1 MQNNLNNQLYTI
13 FNYTKIMKKIN
24 HYVLNGAIALLSTAG
39 FVACSS
45 SDDVTDAPVNP
56 SYDGKSV
63 KTQFAINIA
72 TPSNTQT
79 RMTDENTQNKS
90 NSYLG
95 MSHVRLLSYTL
106 ESSAAMN
113 DASVPN
119 SVLKLAD
126 PDEVKYENSTYH
138 SSHIYSDVNIPVGTN
153 NFLFYSTR
161 KFDTDSKNAE
171 TGAISSTLFNS
182 DESTTPAPTVTSN
195 AAIEFTAVKILNDK
209 NSIDDQTT
217 AFAKYLNDVL
227 ASKVD
232 DSNKWSTLGETQDES
247 TLSSAAQKTLRKA
260 YINFTA
266 KYNDAQRAGS
276 ANAIRLQMQDLY
288 NVVVGLKAADGTEES
303 AITDENKLAA
313 AICTAIL
320 NESGTNIKFSYQADD
335 TDPDNPKGTLSYASG
350 LDDKYTNF
358 PCEQGLPE
366 GAALLTYDS
375 NSGFSYVDNG
385 IIGSSSTTGAKK
397 NVGVTDITYP
407 LPIVY
412 FCNTPVKAGDEE
424 IAKSE
429 WQTTTSTWD
438 SWAKWSTWAEQVKL
452 STRSIAL
459 RNNIN
464 YGVAGL
470 VTTVKC
476 ATKQLEDNKG
486 ANISGESN
494 QIITIPTDGFKVTGL
509 IIGGQPSKVNWQ
521 FVDEFTPASGS
532 DRPNVVYDNVTNN
545 ALASTTESSK
555 IYTLV
560 FDNWKSVTGSDT
572 QEAVNVAIELE
583 NGDTEFYG
591 QEGIIAARQKFYL
604 VGQLNPANASNLSGQ
619 DAFAWPTY
627 PDSYTGSNGTLPKS
641 YEGRYPVKTG
651 ADNNRVF
658 IQDYTTTAKFTISSL
673 KNAYV
678 TIPDLRATKL
688 QLGLSVDLTWQSG
701 LTFNVPID

>member
-1 MQNNLNNQLYTI
+1 MNR
-13 FNYTKIMKKIN
+13 FN

-56 SYDGKSV
+56 TYDGKSV

-72 TPSNTQT
+72 TPSNSQT
-79 RMTDENTQNKS
+79 RMSDVNTQNKS
-90 NSYLG
+90 NYLG
-95 MSHVRLLSYTL
+95 MSHVRLLTYTL
-106 ESSAAMN
+106 GTSGKMN
-113 DASVPN
+113 ANSVPGT
-119 SVLKLAD
+119 VLKLAEPSD
-126 PDEVKYENSTYH
+126 VKYNGVTLN
-138 SSHIYSDVNIPVGTN
+138 SSHIYSDVNIPVGTD

-161 KFDTDSKNAE
+161 KFDTDSKKAE
-171 TGAISSTLFNS
+171 TGAISSALFNL

-195 AAIEFTAVKILNDK
+195 AAIEFTAVKILND
-209 NSIDDQTT
+209 NNTISDQTT
-217 AFAKYLNDVL
+217 AFAEYLNKVL

-232 DSNKWSTLGETQDES
+232 ENYKWSTLGEAPDES
-247 TLSSAAQKTLRKA
+247 TLTTAAQKILRKA
-260 YINFTA
+260 YINFKA
-266 KYNDAQRAGS
+266 NYNDAQRAGS

-303 AITDENKLAA
+303 AKTNENKLAE
-313 AICTAIL
+313 AICNAIL
-320 NESGTNIKFSYQADD
+320 NSSDTNIKFSYQADD
-335 TDPDNPKGTLSYASG
+335 ADLDIPKGTLSYASG
-350 LDDKYTNF
+350 LDEKYTKF

-375 NSGFSYVDNG
+375 NSGFSYVENG
-385 IIGSSSTTGAKK
+385 IIGSSSTSGTKK

-429 WQTTTSTWD
+429 WKTTTSDWD
-438 SWAKWSTWAEQVKL
+438 SWDKWNNWADQVKL

-470 VTTVKC
+470 VTTVQC
-476 ATKQLEDNKG
+476 AKKQLEDNKA

-521 FVDEFTPASGS
+521 FVDEFTPSSSS
-532 DRPNVVYDNVTNN
+532 DRPNVVYDNVTND
-545 ALASTTESSK
+545 AKASTSESSK

-560 FDNWKSVTGSDT
+560 FDNWKSVTGNEP
-572 QEAVNVAIELE
+572 QETVNVAIELE
-583 NGDTEFYG
+583 NGGTEFYG
-591 QEGIIAARQKFYL
+591 QEGIIAAGQKFYL

-688 QLGLSVDLTWQSG
+688 QLGLSVDLTWQNG
-701 LTFNVPID
+701 LTFDVPIE

>member
-1 MQNNLNNQLYTI
+1 MKRVNQL
-13 FNYTKIMKKIN
+13 FFGSA
-24 HYVLNGAIALLSTAG
+24 LALLAG
-39 FVACSS
+39 ASLTACSS
-45 SDDVTDAPVNP
+45 SDDVADAPVNP

-79 RMTDENTQNKS
+79 RMTDENTQNKT
-90 NSYLG
+90 NTYLG
-95 MSHVRLLSYTL
+95 MSHVRLLSYTIG
-106 ESSAAMN
+106 ETSSM
-113 DASVPN
+113 DANSVPN
-119 SVLKLAD
+119 SVMKLAEPSD
-126 PDEVKYENSTYH
+126 VKYSGNTLN

-171 TGAISSTLFNS
+171 TGAISSALFN
-182 DESTTPAPTVTSN
+182 DDNANTAAPTVTSN
-195 AAIEFTAVKILNDK
+195 AAIEFTAVKILDYN
-209 NSIDDQTT
+209 NTISDQTA
-217 AFAKYLNDVL
+217 AFAQYLNNVL
-227 ASKVD
+227 GAKSGSD
-232 DSNKWSTLGETQDES
+232 TWATIGTSTEDNNDTE
-247 TLSSAAQKTLRKA
+247 AKKTLRKA
-260 YINFTA
+260 YKNFTTN
-266 KYNDAQRAGS
+266 YTNAQRAGS
-276 ANAIRLQMQDLY
+276 ANAVRLQMQDLY
-288 NVVVGLKAADGTEES
+288 NVVVGLKASASESNPNTEQK
-303 AITDENKLAA
+303 IAA

-320 NESGTNIKFSYQADD
+320 NESDSYIKFTYTSDD
-335 TDPDNPKGTLSYASG
+335 NQTTPKGTLTYAST
-350 LDDKYTNF
+350 DKKYTNF

-375 NSGFSYVDNG
+375 NKGFSYVDNG
-385 IIGSSSTTGAKK
+385 IIGSSSTSGTKK

-424 IAKSE
+424 IAKSD
-429 WQTTTSTWD
+429 WQTTTSSWD
-438 SWAKWSTWAEQVKL
+438 SWNKWSTWADQVKL

-476 ATKQLEDNKG
+476 ATNQLEDNKS
-486 ANISGESN
+486 ANITGESN
-494 QIITIPTDGFKVTGL
+494 QIITIPTNGFKVTGL

-532 DRPNVVYDNVTNN
+532 ERPNVVYDNVTNN
-545 ALASTTESSK
+545 ALASTNESSK

-572 QEAVNVAIELE
+572 QEAVNIAIELE

-591 QEGIIAARQKFYL
+591 QEGIIAAGQKFYL
-604 VGQLNPANASNLSGQ
+604 VGQLNPSSATNSSS
-619 DAFAWPTY
+619 FAWPEYGTETNKL
-627 PDSYTGSNGTLPKS
+627 PESYK
-641 YEGRYPVKTG
+641 GRYPVKTG
-651 ADNNRVF
+651 TGNNRVF

-688 QLGLSVDLTWQSG
+688 QLGLSVDLTWQTG
-701 LTFNVPID
+701 LTFEVPIE

>member
-1 MQNNLNNQLYTI
+1 
-13 FNYTKIMKKIN
+13 MKKFN

-56 SYDGKSV
+56 TYDGKSV

-72 TPSNTQT
+72 TPSNNKT
-79 RMTDENTQNKS
+79 RMSDVNTQNKS

-106 ESSAAMN
+106 ESSANMN
-113 DASVPN
+113 GASVPN
-119 SVLKLAD
+119 SVLKLAE

-161 KFDTDSKNAE
+161 KFGTDSKKAE
-171 TGAISSTLFNS
+171 TGAITSNIFNG
-182 DESTTPAPTVTSN
+182 DESNTPAPTVTSN
-195 AAIEFTAVKILNDK
+195 AAIEFTAVKIL
-209 NSIDDQTT
+209 DDNNTISAQTT

-227 ASKVD
+227 GAKDGSDTWATIGAS
-232 DSNKWSTLGETQDES
+232 SEETSD
-247 TLSSAAQKTLRKA
+247 TDAKKILRKA
-260 YINFTA
+260 YKNFTA
-266 KYNDAQRAGS
+266 NYTNAQRAGS
-276 ANAIRLQMQDLY
+276 ANAVRLQMQDLY
-288 NVVVGLKAADGTEES
+288 NVVVGLKAS
-303 AITDENKLAA
+303 ASEANPTVEQKIAA
-313 AICTAIL
+313 AICAAIL
-320 NESGTNIKFSYQADD
+320 NESDSYIKFTYTSDD
-335 TDPDNPKGTLSYASG
+335 NQLTPKGTLSYASS
-350 LDDKYTNF
+350 DKKYTNF

-366 GAALLTYDS
+366 GAALLKYDS
-375 NSGFSYVDNG
+375 NDGGFSYVSNG
-385 IIGSSSTTGAKK
+385 YIGSAAEGSKK

-429 WQTTTSTWD
+429 WQTTTSAWD
-438 SWAKWSTWAEQVKL
+438 SWTKWSTWADQVKL

-545 ALASTTESSK
+545 ALASTNESSK

-701 LTFNVPID
+701 LTFDVPID

>member
-1 MQNNLNNQLYTI
+1 MNRINN
-13 FNYTKIMKKIN
+13 
-24 HYVLNGAIALLSTAG
+24 YVLNGAIALLSTAG

-56 SYDGKSV
+56 TYDGKSV

-79 RMTDENTQNKS
+79 RMTDVNTQNKT
-90 NSYLG
+90 NTYLG
-95 MSHVRLLSYTL
+95 MSHVRLLTYALGT
-106 ESSAAMN
+106 SAKMEAN
-113 DASVPN
+113 SVPGT
-119 SVLKLAD
+119 VLKLAEPSD
-126 PDEVKYENSTYH
+126 VKYENGTLN

-161 KFDTDSKNAE
+161 KFNNDSKNAE
-171 TGAISSTLFNS
+171 TGAIRSNIFNV
-182 DESTTPAPTVTSN
+182 DENNTPAPTVTSN
-195 AAIEFTAVKILNDK
+195 AAIEFTAVKILND
-209 NSIDDQTT
+209 NNTISDQTT
-217 AFAKYLNDVL
+217 AFANYLNAVL

-247 TLSSAAQKTLRKA
+247 SLSTAAKKTLRKA

-288 NVVVGLKAADGTEES
+288 NVVVGLKATDGTEEK
-303 AITDENKLAA
+303 AKTDENKLAE
-313 AICTAIL
+313 AICNAIL
-320 NESGTNIKFSYQADD
+320 NTSDTNIKFNYQADD
-335 TDPDNPKGTLSYASG
+335 TNSSIPKGTLSYAST
-350 LDDKYTNF
+350 DTKYTNF

-375 NSGFSYVDNG
+375 NSGFSYVSNG
-385 IIGSSSTTGAKK
+385 YIGSAAEGSKK
-397 NVGVTDITYP
+397 NVGVKDITYP

-438 SWAKWSTWAEQVKL
+438 SWDKWSTWANQVKL

-476 ATKQLEDNKG
+476 ATKQLEDNKA

-545 ALASTTESSK
+545 ALASTNESSK

-591 QEGIIAARQKFYL
+591 QEGIIAAGQKFYL
-604 VGQLNPANASNLSGQ
+604 VGQLNPATATNSSS
-619 DAFAWPTY
+619 FAWPKYGTETDKL
-627 PDSYTGSNGTLPKS
+627 PESYKD
-641 YEGRYPVKTG
+641 RYPVKTG
-651 ADNNRVF
+651 TSNNRVF

>member
-1 MQNNLNNQLYTI
+1 MNR
-13 FNYTKIMKKIN
+13 IN

-56 SYDGKSV
+56 TYDGKSV

-95 MSHVRLLSYTL
+95 MSHVRLLTYTL
-106 ESSAAMN
+106 GTSAKM
-113 DASVPN
+113 DASSVPGT
-119 SVLKLAD
+119 VLKLAEPTD
-126 PDEVKYENSTYH
+126 VKYENGTLN

-161 KFDTDSKNAE
+161 KFGTDSKSAE
-171 TGAISSTLFNS
+171 TGAISSTLFN
-182 DESTTPAPTVTSN
+182 DDNANTAAPTVTSN
-195 AAIEFTAVKILNDK
+195 AAIEFEAVKILNST
-209 NSIDDQTT
+209 NTISDQTT
-217 AFAKYLNDVL
+217 AFARYLNVVL
-227 ASKVD
+227 ASKAD
-232 DSNKWSTLGETQDES
+232 DNNKWSTLGDTQDES
-247 TLSSAAQKTLRKA
+247 TLTTAAQKILRKA
-260 YINFTA
+260 YINFKANYT
-266 KYNDAQRAGS
+266 NAQRAGS

-303 AITDENKLAA
+303 AKTPDNKLAE
-313 AICTAIL
+313 AICNAIL
-320 NESGTNIKFSYQADD
+320 NSSDTNIKFSYQADD
-335 TDPDNPKGTLSYASG
+335 ADPDTPKGTLSYASG
-350 LDDKYTNF
+350 LDEKYTNF

-366 GAALLTYDS
+366 GAVLLKYDS
-375 NSGFSYVDNG
+375 NDGGFSYVSNG
-385 IIGSSSTTGAKK
+385 YIGSAAEGSKK

-429 WQTTTSTWD
+429 WKTTTSDWD
-438 SWAKWSTWAEQVKL
+438 SWDKWNNWANQVKL

-470 VTTVKC
+470 VTTVQC
-476 ATKQLEDNKG
+476 AKKQLEDNKA

-545 ALASTTESSK
+545 ALASTNESSK

-591 QEGIIAARQKFYL
+591 QEGIIAAGQKFYL
-604 VGQLNPANASNLSGQ
+604 VGQLNPATATNSSS
-619 DAFAWPTY
+619 FAWPEYGTETDKL
-627 PDSYTGSNGTLPKS
+627 PESYKD
-641 YEGRYPVKTG
+641 RYPVKTG
-651 ADNNRVF
+651 TSNNRVF

>member
-1 MQNNLNNQLYTI
+1 
-13 FNYTKIMKKIN
+13 
-24 HYVLNGAIALLSTAG
+24 
-39 FVACSS
+39 
-45 SDDVTDAPVNP
+45 
-56 SYDGKSV
+56 
-63 KTQFAINIA
+63 
-72 TPSNTQT
+72 
-79 RMTDENTQNKS
+79 
-90 NSYLG
+90 
-95 MSHVRLLSYTL
+95 
-106 ESSAAMN
+106 
-113 DASVPN
+113 
-119 SVLKLAD
+119 
-126 PDEVKYENSTYH
+126 
-138 SSHIYSDVNIPVGTN
+138 
-153 NFLFYSTR
+153 
-161 KFDTDSKNAE
+161 
-171 TGAISSTLFNS
+171 
-182 DESTTPAPTVTSN
+182 
-195 AAIEFTAVKILNDK
+195 
-209 NSIDDQTT
+209 
-217 AFAKYLNDVL
+217 
-227 ASKVD
+227 
-232 DSNKWSTLGETQDES
+232 
-247 TLSSAAQKTLRKA
+247 
-260 YINFTA
+260 
-266 KYNDAQRAGS
+266 
-276 ANAIRLQMQDLY
+276 MQDLY

-303 AITDENKLAA
+303 AKTDENKLAA

-335 TDPDNPKGTLSYASG
+335 SDQDTPKGTLSYASG
-350 LDDKYTNF
+350 LDEKYTNF

-366 GAALLTYDS
+366 GAALLKYDS
-375 NSGFSYVDNG
+375 NDGGFSYVSNG
-385 IIGSSSTTGAKK
+385 YIGSAAEGSKK

-429 WQTTTSTWD
+429 WKTTTSDWD
-438 SWAKWSTWAEQVKL
+438 SWDKWNNWADQVKL

-470 VTTVKC
+470 VTTVQC
-476 ATKQLEDNKG
+476 AKKQLEDNKA

-532 DRPNVVYDNVTNN
+532 DRPNVVYDNVTND
-545 ALASTTESSK
+545 AKASTTESSK

-560 FDNWKSVTGSDT
+560 FDNWKSVTGNDP
-572 QEAVNVAIELE
+572 QETVNVAIELE
-583 NGDTEFYG
+583 NGGTEFYG
-591 QEGIIAARQKFYL
+591 QEGIIAAGQKFYL

-651 ADNNRVF
+651 TDNNRVF

>member
-1 MQNNLNNQLYTI
+1 
-13 FNYTKIMKKIN
+13 MKKFN

-56 SYDGKSV
+56 TYDGKSV

-72 TPSNTQT
+72 TPSNNKT
-79 RMTDENTQNKS
+79 RMSDVNTQNKS

-106 ESSAAMN
+106 ESSANMKG
-113 DASVPN
+113 ASVPN
-119 SVLKLAD
+119 SVLKLAE

-161 KFDTDSKNAE
+161 KFNSDSKNAE
-171 TGAISSTLFNS
+171 TGAITSNIFNG
-182 DESTTPAPTVTSN
+182 DESNTPAPTVTSN
-195 AAIEFTAVKILNDK
+195 AAIEFTAVKIL
-209 NSIDDQTT
+209 DDNNTISAQTT

-227 ASKVD
+227 GAKDGSDTWATIGAS
-232 DSNKWSTLGETQDES
+232 SEETSD
-247 TLSSAAQKTLRKA
+247 TDAKKILRKA
-260 YINFTA
+260 YKNFTA
-266 KYNDAQRAGS
+266 NYTNAQRAGS
-276 ANAIRLQMQDLY
+276 ANAVRLQMQDLY
-288 NVVVGLKAADGTEES
+288 NVVVGLKAS
-303 AITDENKLAA
+303 ASEANPTVEQKIAA
-313 AICTAIL
+313 AICAAIL
-320 NESGTNIKFSYQADD
+320 NESDSYIKFTYTSDD
-335 TDPDNPKGTLSYASG
+335 NQSTPKGTLSYASS
-350 LDDKYTNF
+350 DKKYTNF

-375 NSGFSYVDNG
+375 NSGFSYVENG
-385 IIGSSSTTGAKK
+385 IIGSSSTSGTKK

-429 WQTTTSTWD
+429 WKTTTSDWD
-438 SWAKWSTWAEQVKL
+438 SWDKWNNWADQVKL

-470 VTTVKC
+470 VTTVQC
-476 ATKQLEDNKG
+476 AKKQLEDNKA

-521 FVDEFTPASGS
+521 FVDEFTPSSSS
-532 DRPNVVYDNVTNN
+532 DRPNVVYDNVTND
-545 ALASTTESSK
+545 AKASTSESSK

-560 FDNWKSVTGSDT
+560 FDNWKSVTGNDP
-572 QEAVNVAIELE
+572 QETVNVAIELE
-583 NGDTEFYG
+583 NGGTEFYG
-591 QEGIIAARQKFYL
+591 QEGIIAAGQKFYL
-604 VGQLNPANASNLSGQ
+604 VGQLNPATATNSSS
-619 DAFAWPTY
+619 FAWPEY
-627 PDSYTGSNGTLPKS
+627 GTEANNLPTS

-651 ADNNRVF
+651 TSNNRVF

>member
-1 MQNNLNNQLYTI
+1 MNR
-13 FNYTKIMKKIN
+13 IN

-56 SYDGKSV
+56 TYDGKSV

-79 RMTDENTQNKS
+79 RMTDVNTQNKT
-90 NSYLG
+90 NTYLG
-95 MSHVRLLSYTL
+95 MSHVRLLTYALGT
-106 ESSAAMN
+106 SAKMEAN
-113 DASVPN
+113 SVPGT
-119 SVLKLAD
+119 VLKLAEPSD
-126 PDEVKYENSTYH
+126 VKYENGTLN

-161 KFDTDSKNAE
+161 KFNNDSKNAE
-171 TGAISSTLFNS
+171 TGAIRSNIFNV
-182 DESTTPAPTVTSN
+182 DENNTPAPTVTSN
-195 AAIEFTAVKILNDK
+195 AAIEFTAVKILND
-209 NSIDDQTT
+209 NNTISDQTT
-217 AFAKYLNDVL
+217 AFANYLNAVL

-232 DSNKWSTLGETQDES
+232 DNNKWSTLGETQDES
-247 TLSSAAQKTLRKA
+247 SLSTAAKKTLRKA

-288 NVVVGLKAADGTEES
+288 NVVVGLKATDGTEEN
-303 AITDENKLAA
+303 AKTDENKLAE
-313 AICTAIL
+313 AICNAIL
-320 NESGTNIKFSYQADD
+320 NTSDTNIKFNYQADD
-335 TDPDNPKGTLSYASG
+335 TNSSIPKGTLSYAST
-350 LDDKYTNF
+350 DTKYTNF

-375 NSGFSYVDNG
+375 NSGFSYVSNG
-385 IIGSSSTTGAKK
+385 YIGSAAEGSKK

-438 SWAKWSTWAEQVKL
+438 SWDKWSTWANQVKL

-476 ATKQLEDNKG
+476 ATKQLEDNKA

-521 FVDEFTPASGS
+521 FVDEFTSASSS
-532 DRPNVVYDNVTNN
+532 DRPNVVYDKVTNN
-545 ALASTTESSK
+545 AKANTSGSSK

-560 FDNWKSVTGSDT
+560 FDNWKSITGNET
-572 QEAVNVAIELE
+572 QETVNVAIELE
-583 NGDTEFYG
+583 NGGTEFYG
-591 QEGIIAARQKFYL
+591 QEGIIAAGQKFYL
-604 VGQLNPANASNLSGQ
+604 VGQLNPANPATGSSIT
-619 DAFAWPTY
+619 WPTY
-627 PDSYTGSNGTLPKS
+627 PDPYSGADGTLPKS
-641 YEGRYPVKTG
+641 YEGRYPVKAG
-651 ADNNRVF
+651 IDNNRVF
-658 IQDYTTTAKFTISSL
+658 IQDYTTTANFTINSL

-688 QLGLSVDLTWQSG
+688 QLGLSVDLDWQSG

>member
-1 MQNNLNNQLYTI
+1 MNR
-13 FNYTKIMKKIN
+13 IN

-56 SYDGKSV
+56 TYDGKSV

-79 RMTDENTQNKS
+79 RMTDVNTQNKT
-90 NSYLG
+90 NTYLG
-95 MSHVRLLSYTL
+95 MSHVRLLTYALGT
-106 ESSAAMN
+106 SAKMEAN
-113 DASVPN
+113 SVPGT
-119 SVLKLAD
+119 VLKLAEPSD
-126 PDEVKYENSTYH
+126 VKYENGTLN

-161 KFDTDSKNAE
+161 KFNNDSKNAE
-171 TGAISSTLFNS
+171 TGAIKSNIFNV
-182 DESTTPAPTVTSN
+182 DENNTPAPTVTSN
-195 AAIEFTAVKILNDK
+195 AAIEFTAVKILND
-209 NSIDDQTT
+209 NNTISDQTT
-217 AFAKYLNDVL
+217 AFANYLNAVL

-247 TLSSAAQKTLRKA
+247 SLSTAAKKTLRKA

-288 NVVVGLKAADGTEES
+288 NVVVGLKATDGTEEN
-303 AITDENKLAA
+303 AKTDENKLAE
-313 AICTAIL
+313 AICNAIL
-320 NESGTNIKFSYQADD
+320 NTSDTNIKFNYQADD
-335 TDPDNPKGTLSYASG
+335 TNSSIPKGTLSYAST
-350 LDDKYTNF
+350 DTKYTNF

-375 NSGFSYVDNG
+375 NSGFSYVSNG
-385 IIGSSSTTGAKK
+385 YIGSAAEGSKK

-438 SWAKWSTWAEQVKL
+438 SWDKWSTWADQVKL

-476 ATKQLEDNKG
+476 ATKQLEDNKA

-545 ALASTTESSK
+545 ALASTNESSK

-591 QEGIIAARQKFYL
+591 QEGIIAAGQKFYL
-604 VGQLNPANASNLSGQ
+604 VGQLNPATATNSSS
-619 DAFAWPTY
+619 FAWPEYGTETDKL
-627 PDSYTGSNGTLPKS
+627 PESYKD
-641 YEGRYPVKTG
+641 RYPVKTG
-651 ADNNRVF
+651 TSNNRVF

>member
-1 MQNNLNNQLYTI
+1 
-13 FNYTKIMKKIN
+13 MKKIN

-56 SYDGKSV
+56 TYDGKSV

-95 MSHVRLLSYTL
+95 MSHVRLLSYAL
-106 ESSAAMN
+106 ESSATMN

-119 SVLKLAD
+119 SVLKLAE

-161 KFDTDSKNAE
+161 KFQTDSKNAE
-171 TGAISSTLFNS
+171 TGAITSTLFNLDDS
-182 DESTTPAPTVTSN
+182 STPAPTVTNN
-195 AAIEFTAVKILNDK
+195 AAIEFSAVKILDDN
-209 NSIDDQTT
+209 NTISDQTT

-247 TLSSAAQKTLRKA
+247 TLPTDAQKILRKA

-303 AITDENKLAA
+303 AKTNDNKLAA

-335 TDPDNPKGTLSYASG
+335 SDPDTPKGTLSYASG
-350 LDDKYTNF
+350 LDEKYTNF

-375 NSGFSYVDNG
+375 NNGFSYVGNG
-385 IIGSSSTTGAKK
+385 FIGSSSTSGTKK

-429 WQTTTSTWD
+429 WKTTTSDWD
-438 SWAKWSTWAEQVKL
+438 SWDKWSTWADQVKL

-476 ATKQLEDNKG
+476 SSKQLEDNKG
-486 ANISGESN
+486 ANITGESN
-494 QIITIPTDGFKVTGL
+494 QIITIPTNGFKVTGL

-521 FVDEFTPASGS
+521 FVDDFTPASAS
-532 DRPNVVYDNVTNN
+532 DRPNVVYDKVTND
-545 ALASTTESSK
+545 AMAKVFSSSENPTK

-560 FDNWKSVTGSDT
+560 FDNWKSVTGT
-572 QEAVNVAIELE
+572 ETKETVNVAIELE

-604 VGQLNPANASNLSGQ
+604 VGQLNPANATNSSS
-619 DAFAWPTY
+619 FAWPEYGTETNKL
-627 PDSYTGSNGTLPKS
+627 PESYKD
-641 YEGRYPVKTG
+641 RYPVKTG
-651 ADNNRVF
+651 TVNNRVF
-658 IQDYTTTAKFTISSL
+658 IQDYTTTANFTISSL

-688 QLGLSVDLTWQSG
+688 QLGLSVDLTWQNG

>member
-1 MQNNLNNQLYTI
+1 MKRVNQLI
-13 FNYTKIMKKIN
+13 FGSA
-24 HYVLNGAIALLSTAG
+24 LALFAGASLT
-39 FVACSS
+39 ACSS

-72 TPSNTQT
+72 TPSNSQT
-79 RMTDENTQNKS
+79 RMTSDNTQNNS
-90 NSYLG
+90 NYLG
-95 MSHVRLLSYTL
+95 MSHVRLLTYTL
-106 ESSAAMN
+106 GTSAKM
-113 DASVPN
+113 DASSVPGT
-119 SVLKLAD
+119 VLKLAEPTD
-126 PDEVKYENSTYH
+126 VKYENGTLN

-161 KFDTDSKNAE
+161 KFNTDSKNAE
-171 TGAISSTLFNS
+171 TGAITSNIFNG
-182 DESTTPAPTVTSN
+182 DESNTPAPTVTSN
-195 AAIEFTAVKILNDK
+195 AAIEFKAVKILNST
-209 NSIDDQTT
+209 NTISEQTT

-227 ASKVD
+227 GAKDGSDTWATIGAS
-232 DSNKWSTLGETQDES
+232 SEETSD
-247 TLSSAAQKTLRKA
+247 TDAKKILRKA
-260 YINFTA
+260 YKNFTA
-266 KYNDAQRAGS
+266 NYTNAQRAGS
-276 ANAIRLQMQDLY
+276 ANAVRLQMQDLY
-288 NVVVGLKAADGTEES
+288 NVVVGLKASASDLNPTTEQK
-303 AITDENKLAA
+303 IAA

-320 NESGTNIKFSYQADD
+320 NESGSYIKFNYISDD
-335 TDPDNPKGTLSYASG
+335 NQTTPKGTLSYASTAT
-350 LDDKYTNF
+350 KYTNF

-375 NSGFSYVDNG
+375 NSGFSYVENG
-385 IIGSSSTTGAKK
+385 IIGSSSTSGTKK

-438 SWAKWSTWAEQVKL
+438 SWAKWSTWADQVKL

-494 QIITIPTDGFKVTGL
+494 QIITIPTNGFKVTGL

-591 QEGIIAARQKFYL
+591 QEGIIAAGQKFYL
-604 VGQLNPANASNLSGQ
+604 VGQLNPATATNSSS
-619 DAFAWPTY
+619 FAWPEYGTETDKL
-627 PDSYTGSNGTLPKS
+627 PESYKD
-641 YEGRYPVKTG
+641 RYPVKTG
-651 ADNNRVF
+651 TSNNRVF